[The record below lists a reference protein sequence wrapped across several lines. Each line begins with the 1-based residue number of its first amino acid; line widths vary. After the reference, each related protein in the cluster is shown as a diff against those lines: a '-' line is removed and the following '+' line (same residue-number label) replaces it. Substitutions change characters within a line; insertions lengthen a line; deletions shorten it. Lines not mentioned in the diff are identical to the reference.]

1 MHISY
6 LSLAVFTLGAAA
18 APSFPKPDGDPF
30 AGSFPYLPSGS
41 SAVSDED
48 DGMSNPVPAYMAAME
63 AVESVKYGSHNA
75 PQPTSHVP
83 QYVAPQMQQAS
94 PTPKPQPPAPKAK
107 PETEQTV
114 PLPDP
119 VANDPVPKDP
129 IPAIPAAPVAPAPK
143 SSHHTKP
150 DYASSAAAEAVGEA
164 TAEAIPTSEAVQ
176 AAPEPTSQAPV
187 TVKPVTPSSS
197 MGLVPSSSHARPT
210 PTSAMSSFVSKP
222 SPMPTHRPTHSMT
235 VHEGHTSSSKSHES
249 PSSFA
254 TPSASATP
262 SSEEDPKDPLSML
275 SGLPLVGPLLGLI
288 GG

>member
-6 LSLAVFTLGAAA
+6 LSLAVFALSAAA

-30 AGSFPYLPSGS
+30 AGGFPYLSSGS

-48 DGMSNPVPAYMAAME
+48 EGMSDPVPAYMAAME
-63 AVESVKYGSHNA
+63 AVESVKYGSNA

-83 QYVAPQMQQAS
+83 QMQQAS
-94 PTPKPQPPAPKAK
+94 PAPKPQPPAPKPK
-107 PETEQTV
+107 TEEAV

-129 IPAIPAAPVAPAPK
+129 IPSIPAAPVAPAPK
-143 SSHHTKP
+143 CSHHTKP
-150 DYASSAAAEAVGEA
+150 DYASSAVAEAVGEA

-187 TVKPVTPSSS
+187 TVKPVA
-197 MGLVPSSSHARPT
+197 PSSSHARPT
-210 PTSAMSSFVSKP
+210 PTSAMGSFVSKA
-222 SPMPTHRPTHSMT
+222 SPMPTHRPMYSMG
-235 VHEGHTSSSKSHES
+235 VHEDHVSSSKSHEA
-249 PSSFA
+249 SSSSA
-254 TPSASATP
+254 TPSASATH
-262 SSEEDPKDPLSML
+262 SSEEDPTDPLSML
-275 SGLPLVGPLLGLI
+275 SGLPLVGSLLGLL